1 MNFCM
6 QKLTATPCMVSIDV
20 QLNSLMV
27 GILSCLKSFA
37 ENTEKNA
44 ESTEK
49 FTEGKCE
56 NIKGPPSGR
65 GLNRYENKLGPQ
77 PQWNRDRL
85 RSAKKFLTL
94 SLHIAV
100 KRK

>member
-6 QKLTATPCMVSIDV
+6 QKLKAPPCVVSIDV

-37 ENTEKNA
+37 ESTEKNA

-49 FTEGKCE
+49 CTEEKCE
-56 NIKGPPSGR
+56 NLKGPPSGR
-65 GLNRYENKLGPQ
+65 GLICIK
-77 PQWNRDRL
+77 
-85 RSAKKFLTL
+85 
-94 SLHIAV
+94 
-100 KRK
+100 